1 MRFKKVSILVA
12 LIVTLFIIPTFAQRT
27 DSIPVR
33 HNVTLPQAHKG
44 TLEIDSLL
52 LDSYVR
58 LPENIRQFYLE
69 ARLVLEE
76 NAVDF
81 TDEKIVAA
89 AAKNGIPLMSGPM
102 LGDLKENGISIWLRP
117 ASKLPIQIDVRDITS
132 EKVKSYTLKPT
143 VPGKVERI
151 VLNDLSPLS
160 EYSYSIKVQGSEV
173 AEGTFQTTSKI
184 GETSELRLV
193 FASDF
198 HKIGLHNPNLID
210 AILKRNPIAMLLL
223 GDLAVDD
230 RDTNL
235 SMHRADYLLRD
246 VSQPWKKLAV
256 NVPLYAAWDD
266 HDYLNNDLSGL
277 PEGVTNEER
286 EALRKLW
293 NENWNN
299 PKNETDGIYFNTQLG
314 QVEIIMLDTR
324 SFRENEKRG
333 EYDSYLGAAQLSWL
347 KDVLANSTAAY
358 KVISSGTMWSDYISD
373 GKDSWGTWD
382 TLAREEIYNLIEA
395 ENIPG
400 VLLLSGD
407 RHGAR
412 AFNIPRNSGF
422 QFYEFG
428 PASLGGVP
436 GPEATAKDPTKQL
449 FGYLGLGL
457 KAFGEL
463 TFSTDGEAPQV
474 TFRLIDEFG
483 DIMEEHTVSYD
494 QLIPQ
499 KR

>member
-1 MRFKKVSILVA
+1 MRFKKVSSLVA
-12 LIVTLFIIPTFAQRT
+12 LIVTLFSTATFAQRT
-27 DSIPVR
+27 DSIPIR
-33 HNVTLPQAHKG
+33 HNVSLNQAHKG

-52 LDSYVR
+52 LDSYTR
-58 LPENIRQFYLE
+58 LPTNVRQFYLE
-69 ARLVLEE
+69 ARSIFEG
-76 NAVDF
+76 NGADF
-81 TDEKIVAA
+81 TDERIVAA

-102 LGDLKENGISIWLRP
+102 LGDIKENGVSVWLRT
-117 ASKLPIQIDVRDITS
+117 ASKLPIEIDVTDLARM
-132 EKVKSYTLKPT
+132 KVKVYTSNPR
-143 VPGKVERI
+143 VAGQVERV
-151 VLNDLSPLS
+151 VLSDLSPQS
-160 EYSYSIKVQGSEV
+160 KYSYSVKVQGSEV

-184 GETSELRLV
+184 GETSELRLA

-198 HKIGLHNPNLID
+198 HKIGLHNPNLMD

-246 VSQPWKKLAV
+246 LSQPWKKLSA
-256 NVPLYAAWDD
+256 NVSLYAAWDD

-277 PEGVTNEER
+277 PEGVSNEDR

-293 NENWNN
+293 SENWNN
-299 PKNETDGIYFNTQLG
+299 PENDTPGIYFNTRIG
-314 QVEIIMLDTR
+314 AVEVIMLDTR
-324 SFRENEKRG
+324 SFRENDRRG
-333 EYDSYLGAAQLSWL
+333 EYNSYLGAAQLKWL
-347 KDVLANSTAAY
+347 KDVLAKSTAPY
-358 KVISSGTMWSDYISD
+358 KLITSGTMWSDYISD

-382 TLAREEIYNLIEA
+382 TLAREEIYQLIET

-412 AFNIPRNSGF
+412 SFTIPRNSGF
-422 QFYEFG
+422 EFYEFG

-436 GPEATAKDPTKQL
+436 GPEAIAKDSSKQL

-457 KAFGEL
+457 KAFGEF
-463 TFSTDGEAPQV
+463 TFTMEGEAPQV
-474 TFRLIDEFG
+474 TFRLIDEYG
-483 DIMEEHTVSYD
+483 NIMEEHEISYD